1 MTSQILQNFRMRVVR
16 GGGYMSVEESNK
28 IRRKIELAIKKQLKE
43 KQVYQFAHYQDLVND
58 YMKFWDFKNMLQE
71 DIKER
76 GVSIYWQN
84 SETQYGYKKN
94 DSIGDLIKVN
104 TQMLKIL
111 FDLGVRASDLEAV
124 EEDEGL

>member
-1 MTSQILQNFRMRVVR
+1 MVQEKLI
-16 GGGYMSVEESNK
+16 K
-28 IRRKIELAIKKQLKE
+28 IRRKIELAIINQLKE
-43 KQVYQFAHYQDLVND
+43 KQVYKFAHYQDLVND

-76 GVSIYWQN
+76 GVSVYWQN
-84 SETQYGYKKN
+84 SETQFGYKKN

-111 FDLGVRASDLEAV
+111 FDLGVRASDLEV
-124 EEDEGL
+124 DEEDEEL